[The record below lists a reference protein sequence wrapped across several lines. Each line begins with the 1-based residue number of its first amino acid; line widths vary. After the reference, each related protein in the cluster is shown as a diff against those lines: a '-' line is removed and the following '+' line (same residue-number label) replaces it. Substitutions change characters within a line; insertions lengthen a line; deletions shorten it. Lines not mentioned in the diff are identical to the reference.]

1 MQGSRLD
8 FMKRKKVKLTAE
20 RVGGKGEQQQEEQ
33 RGQGRGGGRVME
45 EVEEGL
51 TWDGII

>member
-8 FMKRKKVKLTAE
+8 FMKRKEARHTAARE
-20 RVGGKGEQQQEEQ
+20 SGRKG
-33 RGQGRGGGRVME
+33 RTAARAGRRTSDGGRRRGV
-45 EVEEGL
+45 